1 MAFAIPTAGL
11 LNLVAR
17 NSTWWAS
24 IGPLIGQQP
33 NRGSWVLSLTVNN
46 LSTSVLPVKLFE
58 DMSPCAEN
66 RNLIVAFPDETC
78 VLQVLSLVSH
88 LVGLT
93 CPYNRWS
100 HMSLQSPLEY
110 VRIHICLRL
119 SFVSHILANRMLC
132 HYLRTDRTVSVWIE
146 FRMCG

>member
-1 MAFAIPTAGL
+1 M
-11 LNLVAR
+11 
-17 NSTWWAS
+17 
-24 IGPLIGQQP
+24 
-33 NRGSWVLSLTVNN
+33 TVTVN
-46 LSTSVLPVKLFE
+46 LSTCVLPVKLFE
-58 DMSPCAEN
+58 DMSTCAEN
-66 RNLIVAFPDETC
+66 RNLVVAFPDETC
-78 VLQVLSLVSH
+78 AWQVLSLVSH

-132 HYLRTDRTVSVWIE
+132 HYLRTDRSVSVWIE